1 LVPAVAAQSPGELAR
16 QVTGK
21 VQPDGRFVLKGVSP
35 GRYRLVAASDG
46 GWNVQAAFIHGE
58 DTPGL
63 PGAIK
68 PGARVEG
75 AKSVLADTHTEL
87 SGSVTDSRYAARPL
101 TVVVFASDHRFWTP
115 SSRRVLATPVSTDGH
130 YSFTD
135 IPPGEYRVAATLALD
150 QDTLLGDA
158 GILT

>member
-1 LVPAVAAQSPGELAR
+1 
-16 QVTGK
+16 
-21 VQPDGRFVLKGVSP
+21 
-35 GRYRLVAASDG
+35 
-46 GWNVQAAFIHGE
+46 FINGE
-58 DTPGL
+58 DTLDL
-63 PGAIK
+63 PVEIK
-68 PGARVEG
+68 PGDRIEG
-75 AKSVLADTHTEL
+75 AKIVLSDTHTEL

-101 TVVVFASDHRFWTP
+101 TVVVFASDRRFWTP

-158 GILT
+158 GILTELEHSAATITLADGERKTLSLSTIQMSVAR